1 MWKTIGIGRSRSV
14 VFLFFDHDEKA
25 FRDVVSTAHFR
36 HFVFIFFVF
45 VCFFWLYII
54 VLRLC
59 GSIRV
64 DTERSETWDLRV
76 RKTYTKRVKKERALI
91 GTQFCDF
98 CVSSSVCCVT

>member
-1 MWKTIGIGRSRSV
+1 MMMMKDLMTKKRFETS
-14 VFLFFDHDEKA
+14 
-25 FRDVVSTAHFR
+25 FRPHIFVN
-36 HFVFIFFVF
+36 FVFIFFVF